1 MADELRCFRCGASLE
16 QLSLPLSRRDACPE
30 CHVHLHVCRMCRHFD
45 PAVPG
50 MCRED
55 DAEDVTDKE
64 KMNFCEWF
72 APSANAFDPVRAGQA
87 ARAQS
92 QLEAL
97 FGGDS
102 EAAADTDEL
111 TAKADELFK

>member
-1 MADELRCFRCGASLE
+1 
-16 QLSLPLSRRDACPE
+16 
-30 CHVHLHVCRMCRHFD
+30 
-45 PAVPG
+45 

-55 DAEDVTDKE
+55 DAEDVNDKE

-72 APSANAFDPVRAGQA
+72 APSADAFDPVRAGQA

-102 EAAADTDEL
+102 ETADDKDEL
-111 TAKADELFK
+111 TARADDLFK